1 MLIWKPFCKNL
12 MLFLTLF
19 TQISTIARQIYVALA
34 GITQECWFISVNN
47 NAAYL
52 PELKHIKDWSQEYT
66 SDCAFDLNNLKSQPK
81 PNSGGCRAK

>member
-1 MLIWKPFCKNL
+1 

-19 TQISTIARQIYVALA
+19 TQISNIARQIRIALA
-34 GITQECWFISVNN
+34 AISQECWFISVNN

-52 PELKHIKDWSQEYT
+52 AELKHITDWNQEYA
-66 SDCAFDLNNLKSQPK
+66 SDCAFDLKNLKSQLK